1 MLFLE
6 SPAGVGFSYSN
17 TTSDYDDASDK
28 NTADDSYVFL
38 VNWLERFPQYKSRD
52 FYITGESYA
61 GHYVPQLAYTILHN
75 HKKTNQTIIN
85 IKGIAV
91 CSFLLTILG
100 KICCFIFSQPNTRKL
115 PLVSNLQIGNAWIDD
130 ETSLKGL
137 YDHWWTHAIISD
149 TTHDAI
155 FRYCDFASGSLSDM
169 CHNIT
174 DKTWED
180 VRKIDVYNIY
190 APICLTPNQ
199 RNTSAIPGSI
209 NKYDPCSS
217 YILEFYLNDSMV
229 QNALHVKPTSWDLC
243 SGDVDARV
251 PVTSSRYSINT
262 LNLPIQT
269 AWRPWYHNNEVI
281 SILSCFCK
289 FTYTTFTKSGTMS
302 GSCLAPLIGRGF
314 LYFPF
319 ELSTS
324 LKYVFSPFAF
334 KKVFF
339 LLVNIVYIRF
349 SYSAIPFGD

>member
-85 IKGIAV
+85 IKGIA
-91 CSFLLTILG
+91 
-100 KICCFIFSQPNTRKL
+100 
-115 PLVSNLQIGNAWIDD
+115 IGNAWIDD

-289 FTYTTFTKSGTMS
+289 FTYTTFTKSGIMS